1 VTDVTQQIIVG
12 LLVFLA
18 VLVSIW
24 KLMPARRRLRALL
37 ALDAWLVH
45 RDFLQGWR
53 ERVLGKRIRAA
64 GGSGCAGCAANVGLR
79 TNRPS
84 R

>member
-1 VTDVTQQIIVG
+1 MQQIIVG
-12 LLVFLA
+12 
-18 VLVSIW
+18 VLVLVAIVFSTW

-37 ALDAWLVH
+37 ALDGWLAH

-64 GGSGCAGCAANVGLR
+64 AGHGCAGCASNADLR
-79 TNRPS
+79 PQQPR